1 MDLIRWGNG
10 LTRPFLEFETLQ
22 DEINRLF
29 EGVAH
34 GAEPQGLFEGT
45 YSPAVDVMESPE
57 KFEVLCDV
65 PGIPISDVE
74 ISVSGSVLT
83 IKGEKKGDGRKT
95 NGNVYRADMR
105 EGRFQRTL
113 QLPLPIDADH
123 VEAVLKDGVLKIVL
137 PKHEQL
143 KPRQIAVRAN

>member
-29 EGVAH
+29 DGVAR
-34 GAEPQGLFEGT
+34 AEPQGLFEGT
-45 YSPAVDVMESPE
+45 YSPPVDVLEGPE
-57 KFEVLCDV
+57 KFEVLCDL
-65 PGIPISDVE
+65 PGSAISDIE
-74 ISVSGSVLT
+74 ISISGSVLT
-83 IKGEKKGDGRKT
+83 IKGEKKAEGRKA

-113 QLPLPIDADH
+113 QLPLPVDADH
-123 VEAVLKDGVLKIVL
+123 VEAVLKDGVLKVVL